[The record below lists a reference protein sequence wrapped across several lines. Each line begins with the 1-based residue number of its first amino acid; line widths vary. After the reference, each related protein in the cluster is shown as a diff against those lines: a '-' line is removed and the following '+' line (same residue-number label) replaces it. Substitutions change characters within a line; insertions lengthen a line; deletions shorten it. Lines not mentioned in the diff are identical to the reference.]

1 MVSVDVKHH
10 VYLLTL
16 TCVTQSAACGTF
28 CSVGGHRAVAVGL
41 KGRRGLSATERTTF
55 RSDNVSMFA
64 ASPRSVYLRNL
75 NPV

>member
-1 MVSVDVKHH
+1 M
-10 VYLLTL
+10 
-16 TCVTQSAACGTF
+16 
-28 CSVGGHRAVAVGL
+28 AVGL
-41 KGRRGLSATERTTF
+41 TGRRGLSATERTTF